1 MSADLLLL
9 LNATVTWTLVGLIWT
24 VQVVHYPL
32 FDRVERIGFPRFE
45 RDHSRRI
52 GWIVGPLM
60 AIEAMAALALAVS
73 PPPGVP
79 RPGAIAA
86 LLLVVAI
93 WLSTVLVQVPQHR
106 ILGRSFDAQA
116 HRRLTHTNWIRTGAW
131 TVRGGIVLWMLAQAM
146 R

>member
-1 MSADLLLL
+1 MSRDLLLL
-9 LNATVTWTLVGLIWT
+9 LNAAVTWTLVGLIWT

-32 FDRVERIGFPRFE
+32 FDRVERSGFPRFE

-60 AIEAMAALALAVS
+60 AIEALAALALAVS

-79 RPGAIAA
+79 RAGAISA
-86 LLLVVAI
+86 LLLVVVV
-93 WLSTVLVQVPQHR
+93 WLSTMFVQVPQHR
-106 ILGRSFDAQA
+106 ILGRSFDAPA
-116 HRRLTHTNWIRTGAW
+116 HRRLTRTNWIRTAAW
-131 TVRGGIVLWMLAQAM
+131 TVRGGIVLWMLAQAL